1 MDELANIALLC
12 LLMGAGVAVL
22 AIGLTIAVAILLG
35 DDK

>member
-1 MDELANIALLC
+1 MITAFVGIM
-12 LLMGAGVAVL
+12 LMGAGVAVL

>member
-1 MDELANIALLC
+1 VISAIVGIM
-12 LLMGAGVAVL
+12 LMGAGVAVL